1 MLVGC
6 YEIEN
11 FLGELLQEDFDML
24 EVFDRLGL
32 LGFQNLD
39 GLGNCNWSIFPLSGI
54 PMINDNEKTGSDLV
68 SIHLKHLLQLLV
80 LPIFG
85 TARRNTNAHIAG
97 NGFY

>member
-1 MLVGC
+1 MFVGC

-11 FLGELLQEDFDML
+11 FLGQLLQEYLDVL
-24 EVFDRLGL
+24 EVLDRLGL

-39 GLGNCNWSIFPLSGI
+39 GLRNCYWGVFPLCGV
-54 PMINDNEKTGSDLV
+54 PVINDNEKTGSDLV
-68 SIHLKHLLQLLV
+68 SIHFKHLLQLLV
-80 LPIFG
+80 LSIFG